1 MSTRVTGGVVGAVF
15 GVALSWTGMS
25 SPEVIRQALLLENSY
40 LFLMFGSAV
49 VTAFVGLRVLQ
60 AVRAR
65 AVLTGEQV
73 SWSKSMPER
82 RNVAGGLMFGTGWAL
97 SGACP
102 GPVAT
107 QLGQGVAWSLFTIA
121 GIVTGIVLYKR
132 RQAAEGKPRTR
143 AAASA
148 APAALP

>member
-1 MSTRVTGGVVGAVF
+1 MSARVTGGVVGAVF
-15 GVALSWTGMS
+15 GAALSWTGMS
-25 SPEVIRQALLLENSY
+25 SPEVIRQALLLEDSY

-49 VTAFVGLRVLQ
+49 VTAFVGLRLLR
-60 AVRAR
+60 ALRAR
-65 AVLTGEQV
+65 ALVTGEQV
-73 SWSKSMPER
+73 SWTNSRPER

-121 GIVTGIVLYKR
+121 GIVTGIVLHKR
-132 RQAAEGKPRTR
+132 RQAR
-143 AAASA
+143 AAQLARA
-148 APAALP
+148 APAATATAA

>member
-1 MSTRVTGGVVGAVF
+1 
-15 GVALSWTGMS
+15 
-25 SPEVIRQALLLENSY
+25 
-40 LFLMFGSAV
+40 
-49 VTAFVGLRVLQ
+49 
-60 AVRAR
+60 
-65 AVLTGEQV
+65 
-73 SWSKSMPER
+73 
-82 RNVAGGLMFGTGWAL
+82 MFGTGWAL

-132 RQAAEGKPRTR
+132 RQAAAGKPGAR

>member
-1 MSTRVTGGVVGAVF
+1 MSARVTGGVVGAVF

-49 VTAFVGLRVLQ
+49 VTAFVGLRLLR
-60 AVRAR
+60 ALRAR
-65 AVLTGEQV
+65 APLTGEQV
-73 SWSKSMPER
+73 SWTNSRPER

-107 QLGQGVAWSLFTIA
+107 QLGQGVTWSLFTIA

-132 RQAAEGKPRTR
+132 RQAR
-143 AAASA
+143 AARPARAASA
-148 APAALP
+148 ATATAA

>member
-1 MSTRVTGGVVGAVF
+1 MSTRITGGVVGAVF

-49 VTAFVGLRVLQ
+49 LTAFVGLRLL
-60 AVRAR
+60 RALRTR

-73 SWSKSMPER
+73 SWTNSRPQR
-82 RNVAGGLMFGTGWAL
+82 RNVAGSLMFGTGWAR

-121 GIVTGIVLYKR
+121 GIVTGIVLYRR
-132 RQAAEGKPRTR
+132 RQVRAAQPAR
-143 AAASA
+143 AASA
-148 APAALP
+148 SPATAA

>member
-1 MSTRVTGGVVGAVF
+1 MRARVTGGVVGAVF

-25 SPEVIRQALLLENSY
+25 SPEVIRQALLLEDSY

-49 VTAFVGLRVLQ
+49 VTAFVGLRLLR
-60 AVRAR
+60 AFRAR
-65 AVLTGEQV
+65 ALLTGEQV
-73 SWSKSMPER
+73 SWTNSSPER
-82 RNVAGGLMFGTGWAL
+82 HNVAGGLMFGTGWAL

-121 GIVTGIVLYKR
+121 GIVTGIVLHKR
-132 RQAAEGKPRTR
+132 RQAR
-143 AAASA
+143 AAQPARAASA
-148 APAALP
+148 APATAA